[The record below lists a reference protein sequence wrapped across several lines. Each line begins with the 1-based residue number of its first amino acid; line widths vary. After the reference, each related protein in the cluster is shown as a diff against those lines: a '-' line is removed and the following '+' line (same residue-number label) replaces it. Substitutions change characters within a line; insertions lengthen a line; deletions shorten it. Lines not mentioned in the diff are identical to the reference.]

1 MAADLPLWEKHSF
14 CRICEPQCPLVAQ
27 IGPDGRVSR
36 LLPNPDHPS
45 GGIACHKGLSY
56 LDVHHDPDRLNF
68 PLQRIAA
75 KGGRAR
81 FERTDWDSAMSDIA
95 GRLSRI
101 HAAHGKGAVAVYH
114 GNAFNMCNP
123 TGAALLQTLFDALGT
138 SMIFNSTTQDATNKV
153 AGAIEIY
160 GSIGSIMV
168 PDLMHT
174 DYLLC
179 IGANPRVSRW
189 TFASVPND
197 DLAILRAIPRRG
209 GKVRFINPRAIESST
224 NETGPTLLVK
234 PGSDVYFLAALLGEI
249 DRIGGIDEALLARYG
264 RNSDEMR
271 AFVRAYPPERVA
283 EIVGVSADDI
293 REIAAE
299 IVAAPSAAVYMS
311 TGLNQSGQGVL
322 CHWLVE
328 MINFATGNLG
338 RRGGT
343 VKPAGLF
350 PDSAAT
356 ELVEVETS
364 QGRFELPR
372 PVGPMSL
379 PLAILPELIAA
390 GDVKA
395 LIVLGG
401 NPVLTAGG
409 EAALR
414 AAFEQLELM
423 VSFDIYRQTTADLA
437 DYILPSTDWI
447 EHMDVN
453 FMISGM
459 QIKPYVQYAEELEPA
474 AAERRNGWW
483 FISRLLQLLGEPSPL
498 DAEPN
503 EVDGRSVVD
512 GILSIKGLTV
522 EKLRAG
528 PSNTV
533 ELEQAAPGSVFE
545 RCLAHPDGKIDCF
558 PQRFV
563 DKGLFDRFEAQ
574 FAVLANEPPDVLKL
588 ISLRTRY
595 MHNSW
600 LTNLSRFR
608 HGPNAI
614 NPLHMA
620 EADARERRLHEGD
633 VVRLHNEHGEVEAV
647 VHIDPTL
654 RRGVVAMTHGYGQ
667 AGNLGLSE
675 ASGKPGINCNVVM
688 PVGPGSFE
696 PISHM
701 SMLSAVPVLVERC
714 R

>member
-1 MAADLPLWEKHSF
+1 MAADLISQEKHSF
-14 CRICEPQCPLVAQ
+14 CRICEPQCPVVAR
-27 IGPDGRVSR
+27 IAPDGRIER
-36 LLPNPDHPS
+36 LLPNPSHPS

-56 LDVHHDPDRLNF
+56 LDVHHDPDRLNY
-68 PLQRIAA
+68 PLKRLSADN
-75 KGGRAR
+75 GPSR
-81 FERTDWDSAMSDIA
+81 FERIDWDSAMSDI
-95 GRLSRI
+95 GERLRQI
-101 HAAHGKGAVAVYH
+101 RATHGMGKVAVYH

-123 TGAALLQTLFDALGT
+123 TGAALLQSLFDALGT

-160 GSIGSIMV
+160 GSMGSIMV
-168 PDLMHT
+168 PDLANT

-179 IGANPRVSRW
+179 IGANPRISRW

-197 DLAILRAIPRRG
+197 DLAILRDIPRRG
-209 GKVRFINPRAIESST
+209 GKVRFINPRVIESST

-249 DRIGGIDEALLARYG
+249 DRIGGFDEALLARYG
-264 RNSDEMR
+264 RNVDPMR
-271 AFVRAYPPERVA
+271 AFVRDYTPERVA
-283 EIVGVSADDI
+283 DIVGVAPEDI

-299 IVAAPSAAVYMS
+299 IVAAPSAIVYMS
-311 TGLNQSGQGVL
+311 TGVNQSGQGVL

-350 PDSAAT
+350 PDSEAT
-356 ELVEVETS
+356 QMVEVETS
-364 QGRFELPR
+364 LGRFELPH
-372 PVGPMSL
+372 PAGPMSL
-379 PLAILPELIAA
+379 PLAVLPELIDA
-390 GDVKA
+390 GDIKA

-414 AAFEQLELM
+414 AAFDKLDLM
-423 VSFDIYRQTTADLA
+423 VSFDIYRQTTADLS

-447 EHMDVN
+447 EHMDIN

-459 QIKPYVQYAEELEPA
+459 QLKPYVQYAEALAPA

-483 FISRLLQLLGEPSPL
+483 FISRLLQLLGAASPL
-498 DAEPN
+498 DAEP
-503 EVDGRSVVD
+503 EQVDGHSVVD
-512 GILSIKGLTV
+512 GILGMKGLTV
-522 EKLRAG
+522 DTLRAAAN
-528 PSNTV
+528 NTV
-533 ELEQAAPGSVFE
+533 ELEQAAPESLFE

-558 PQRFV
+558 PRQFV
-563 DKGLFDRFEAQ
+563 ERGLFRRLEAQ
-574 FAVLANEPPDVLKL
+574 FDMLTDESPDLLKL

-600 LTNLSRFR
+600 LTNLARFR

-620 EADARERRLHEGD
+620 EADAQARGLHEGD
-633 VVRLHNEHGEVEAV
+633 TVRLHNDHGAVEAV

-667 AGNLGLSE
+667 ADNVGLSQ
-675 ASGKPGINCNVVM
+675 ASNKPGINCNMVM

-701 SMLSAVPVLVERC
+701 SMLSAVPVMVDRC
-714 R
+714 